1 LFRSPSPLVRVIRSG
16 KKRNTD
22 LPTLAEESFR
32 AFEPFLNIFDPGR
45 RGTVCP
51 YHTIA
56 RDTWTLHAQYKDGLK
71 PHHEDGRPFH
81 PFFDVKRHVY
91 SVEHVQQ
98 HLDRREV
105 GYYTSGKHG
114 KGLLYLDVDAHH
126 DFQTDEHRARELLQQ
141 VLPAYWR
148 TSRRGQNGYVKVQ
161 YERIGDFNKLAEFEA
176 HVRRWL
182 RSHGVLCDFEI
193 KGTITTEESSGRLAK
208 LPFGNKCPCDMR
220 DESDSWNFTQ
230 LMKFEESPVLN
241 PAFVKRQFEKLVVD
255 EDKAAFYEA
264 KVQALKAADSTT
276 ECPTPI
282 SGSIPSS
289 PRPTSTPSA
298 GPTSPKPSV
307 TTIGLS
313 KSKNIEDIRKLPN
326 AYERSIKSVLY
337 LQTVL
342 RRPATVDEAIAFYE
356 DNELHSA
363 PLANPARRGRF
374 ERIVKIANQKFDGSK
389 LGTQGKVSQQ
399 IDEIVRVIEA
409 QRRQV
414 KECCPRHLDWKD
426 YGVVLGIATYCCGKN
441 PDNSIP
447 EDWVTPILEELKKR
461 GIVQS
466 SDVRQIWRPYR
477 NVLDQQ
483 KVITNDHLHWRDR
496 ALRYDKGENF
506 PEPGKSKAVPYTYP
520 IITPHTTTLQLG
532 ADSTLDLLVKSI
544 LEECGVPPPRGSP
557 K

>member
-1 LFRSPSPLVRVIRSG
+1 M
-16 KKRNTD
+16 
-22 LPTLAEESFR
+22 AEASFR

-45 RGTVCP
+45 RGSSGKP

-71 PHHEDGRPFH
+71 PLHEDGRPFH

-91 SVEHVQQ
+91 SAEHVQQ
-98 HLDRREV
+98 HLDRQEV

-126 DFQTDEHRARELLQQ
+126 DFQTDEHKARELLQE

-161 YERIGDFNKLAEFEA
+161 YRSIEDFNKLAEFEA

-182 RSHGVLCDFEI
+182 RSQGILCDFEI
-193 KGTITTEESSGRLAK
+193 KGTITTSEGSGRLAK

-220 DESDSWNFTQ
+220 DESDSWNFKQ
-230 LMKFEESPVLN
+230 LAKFEEAAVFN
-241 PAFVKRQFEKLVVD
+241 PAFVKRQFEKLVID

-264 KVQALKAADSTT
+264 KVQAMKRADSST
-276 ECPTPI
+276 ECPTQI
-282 SGSIPSS
+282 SGNTPKS
-289 PRPTSTPSA
+289 PRPTSTLSV

-307 TTIGLS
+307 STGGLS
-313 KSKNIEDIRKLPN
+313 KSKSIEDIKKLPN
-326 AYERSIKSVLY
+326 AYERSIKAVLC
-337 LQTVL
+337 LQTRL
-342 RRPATVDEAIAFYE
+342 RRPATVDEALAFYE

-363 PLANPARRGRF
+363 PRENPTRRGRF
-374 ERIVKIANQKFDGSK
+374 ERIVAIANQKFDASK
-389 LGTQGKVSQQ
+389 LGTKTKVSQQ
-399 IDEIVRVIEA
+399 VDEIVRVIEA

-414 KECCPRHLDWKD
+414 KDCCPGHLQWKD

-483 KVITNDHLHWRDR
+483 KIITNDHLHWRDR
-496 ALRYDKGENF
+496 ALRYDKGKNF
-506 PEPGKSKAVPYTYP
+506 PKQGKSKAVPYTYP
-520 IITPHTTTLQLG
+520 LINTHTTTLLLG
-532 ADSTLDLLVKSI
+532 ADSTLELLVRSI
-544 LEECGVPPPRGSP
+544 VAECGVPPPRGSP